1 MIEYNVNRVQELMDQ
16 YKLNK
21 SDMAQIFG
29 IRNTNTA
36 GIYARGEG
44 VISVERMIL
53 LCNRFEISPLSF
65 FLKDG
70 MPRDQIDNEEKDIK
84 MTNTTHNKTVIMT
97 GDGEGGVITE
107 MMQDDRK
114 VVEERDTLLT
124 GLNAERQTVM
134 SVFMACVRA
143 LESQKT
149 ADLQNQRL
157 EDFTKYTAIIDKKN
171 DIIDQKINEIM
182 ELRDKLARLEC
193 QLEFAKPKPY
203 GAAPN
208 DILRAAEPDTGG

>member
-1 MIEYNVNRVQELMDQ
+1 MPGDGKGVVM
-16 YKLNK
+16 
-21 SDMAQIFG
+21 SDMMH
-29 IRNTNTA
+29 
-36 GIYARGEG
+36 YE
-44 VISVERMIL
+44 S
-53 LCNRFEISPLSF
+53 
-65 FLKDG
+65 
-70 MPRDQIDNEEKDIK
+70 
-84 MTNTTHNKTVIMT
+84 
-97 GDGEGGVITE
+97 
-107 MMQDDRK
+107 K
-114 VVEERDTLLT
+114 VVEVKHTLLR
-124 GLNAERQTVM
+124 GLKAVREAVM
-134 SVFMACVRA
+134 REFMACVRA

-208 DILRAAEPDTGG
+208 DILRAAEPDNGG